1 MDSKKTVLN
10 LALGSAFAASALL
23 SPLASAA
30 ENPFAST
37 EMKGAYQLADNHEKA
52 KDGACGGEKK
62 AEGKCGGEKKA
73 EGKCGADKKKAEGK
87 CGGDKKKEGSCGGDK
102 K

>member
-1 MDSKKTVLN
+1 MDSKKTVLH

-37 EMKGAYQLADNHEKA
+37 EMKGAYQLADNHEKG

-62 AEGKCGGEKKA
+62 AEGKCGG
-73 EGKCGADKKKAEGK
+73 DKKKAEGK